1 MGQGQSEHLSLSKEL
16 SAKMH
21 LEIKLDEV
29 RTVCGRDLGKIKL
42 GIGRRIIGQEGNKD
56 LLE

>member
-1 MGQGQSEHLSLSKEL
+1 
-16 SAKMH
+16 MH